1 MCFVKL
7 LLNDTGSYERRFRY
21 FRRRTK
27 TENVSATFISPE
39 EGETLGHFVADA
51 ETYGINKLWVL
62 LRTIPINIDGSEF
75 GSSSPSPRPS
85 DDDDD

>member
-1 MCFVKL
+1 MRICPGL
-7 LLNDTGSYERRFRY
+7 RSAQAFRAVC
-21 FRRRTK
+21 
-27 TENVSATFISPE
+27 VSATFISPE

-75 GSSSPSPRPS
+75 GSSSPSLRPS

>member
-1 MCFVKL
+1 MSI
-7 LLNDTGSYERRFRY
+7 DSYERRFRY

-62 LRTIPINIDGSEF
+62 ADYTLKGTLHFEHLPDVPTQHTVVHLKEHPKLCSWY
-75 GSSSPSPRPS
+75 
-85 DDDDD
+85 